1 MDQFGNFQTKT
12 ITTALAAGHKNLV
25 VVDLNRDGYPD
36 VIAMASTGTQHS
48 VFLNDRKGG
57 FVEYLFT
64 GPECGTGPASSGKLA
79 AADFDG
85 DGRIDVAFAS
95 PHDNTLTVFLNK

>member
-1 MDQFGNFQTKT
+1 
-12 ITTALAAGHKNLV
+12 
-25 VVDLNRDGYPD
+25 
-36 VIAMASTGTQHS
+36 MASSGTQHS

-64 GPECGTGPASSGKLA
+64 GPECGAGAASSGKLA

-85 DGRIDVAFAS
+85 DGRVDVAFAS
-95 PHDNTLTVFLNK
+95 PTTNALTVFLNK